1 MNCIFGVKERMDEIK
16 IDKVIRSYRK
26 TIALVITQDTA
37 LVIRAPFH
45 TPFEYIR
52 NLVDKKRFWINRK
65 QEEIRKRP
73 IVKPKEFVNGEG
85 FLFLGTSY
93 RLEIVDNLHTDIE
106 LKDTLRISRNRL
118 PEAKEKLIAWYK
130 ERALEKI
137 RERCEWYARL
147 TGYKPTSI
155 KITGA
160 KRRWGSCG
168 PRGTLNFSW
177 RLIMAPLEVVDYV
190 IVHELVH
197 LEEKNH
203 AKRFWNKVR
212 TILHDYEKREKWLK
226 ENKAAVIL

>member
-1 MNCIFGVKERMDEIK
+1 MDEIK
-16 IDKVIRSYRK
+16 IDKIIRSHRK
-26 TIALVITQDTA
+26 TIALVISQDTE
-37 LVIRAPFH
+37 LVVRAPIH
-45 TPFEYIR
+45 TPLEYIR

-85 FLFLGTSY
+85 FLFLGRSY
-93 RLEIVDNLHTDIE
+93 KLEIVDGLQSDIE
-106 LKDTLRISRNRL
+106 LRDTLQLSRTRL
-118 PEAKEKLIAWYK
+118 PVAKETLIAWYK

-190 IVHELVH
+190 VVHELVH
-197 LEEKNH
+197 LEEKSH
-203 AKRFWNKVR
+203 AKKFWNKVK

-226 ENKAAVIL
+226 ENKAAVV